1 MTIGSHLQQFS
12 VKVTNKKNDAR
23 NMDFLFY
30 PYYCVIRIVFVVL
43 YDRVIRT
50 ILRFGLAQ

>member
-30 PYYCVIRIVFVVL
+30 PYYCAIRMVFVVL
-43 YDRVIRT
+43 YDQVIRIT
-50 ILRFGLAQ
+50 LRFGLAQ

>member
-12 VKVTNKKNDAR
+12 VKVTNKKNDAG
-23 NMDFLFY
+23 NMDFLFH
-30 PYYCVIRIVFVVL
+30 PYYCAIRIVFVVL
-43 YDRVIRT
+43 YDWVIRT

>member
-43 YDRVIRT
+43 YDRVIRIT
-50 ILRFGLAQ
+50 LRFGLAQ